1 MYFILQMSGRQP
13 SLSIVEYFA
22 ENSGYR
28 CGYCGQEDTNY
39 SHGMWA
45 HTLTTQDYQVIT
57 IGNSNNYIFEVFC
70 IFLNYPLCRI

>member
-1 MYFILQMSGRQP
+1 MSGRQP

-45 HTLTTQDYQVIT
+45 HTLTTQDYQVVT
-57 IGNSNNYIFEVFC
+57 IGK
-70 IFLNYPLCRI
+70 